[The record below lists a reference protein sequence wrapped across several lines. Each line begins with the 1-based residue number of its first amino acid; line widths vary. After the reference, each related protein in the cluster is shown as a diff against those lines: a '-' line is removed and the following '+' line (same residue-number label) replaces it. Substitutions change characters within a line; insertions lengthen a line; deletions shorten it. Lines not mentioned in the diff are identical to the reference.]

1 MLDAHG
7 FFGAW
12 DADVRLDS
20 AALER
25 STVRLT
31 IDAASITTR
40 NERRDGHL
48 KSPDFFDVAKYPTI
62 TFVSRSVARTSPT
75 TGVITGDLTMHG
87 VTRPVQVPVTVRFYE
102 NGRGRFAG
110 AFSVNRADYGVA
122 YNSRMNPI
130 ENEVA
135 VQFNMTLAAAQPAA
149 GAGR

>member
-1 MLDAHG
+1 
-7 FFGAW
+7 
-12 DADVRLDS
+12 
-20 AALER
+20 
-25 STVRLT
+25 
-31 IDAASITTR
+31 
-40 NERRDGHL
+40 
-48 KSPDFFDVAKYPTI
+48 
-62 TFVSRSVARTSPT
+62 
-75 TGVITGDLTMHG
+75 MHG

-135 VQFNMTLAAAQPAA
+135 VQFNMTVAAPQPAA